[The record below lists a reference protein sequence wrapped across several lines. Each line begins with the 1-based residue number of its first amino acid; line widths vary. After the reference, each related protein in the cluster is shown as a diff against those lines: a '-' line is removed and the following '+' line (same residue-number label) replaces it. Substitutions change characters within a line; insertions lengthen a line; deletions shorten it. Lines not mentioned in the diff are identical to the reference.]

1 MDKVICEVEFI
12 FKDDVSKEKVEEYL
26 LKVIKE
32 DKFDIIEVKGNK
44 AIVYVY
50 MRYGYDED
58 EIEIVLFEILEGGNL
73 GECDYWEVE
82 ED

>member
-1 MDKVICEVEFI
+1 MSKFHINNEGKPMICKATKGECPFGQH
-12 FKDDVSKEKVEEYL
+12 F
-26 LKVIKE
+26 
-32 DKFDIIEVKGNK
+32 GNK

-58 EIEIVLFEILEGGNL
+58 EIETVLFEILEGGNL